1 MNKTVLIVSELLQD
15 LNRMKDWFPAGCKI
29 KGASIFASVPAAL
42 KKDSPDL
49 VVLKIRSLEDFF
61 LVYESMRNSVNT
73 KDTPLIAIAN
83 VVTRGTLRKNVIL
96 TNTTLKGESTRDSEM
111 KSIIAGMLEDAEDG
125 QA

>member
-15 LNRMKDWFPAGCKI
+15 LNRMKDWFPQGCKI

-42 KKDSPDL
+42 RKEAPDL
-49 VVLKIRSLEDFF
+49 VLLRIRNLEDFF
-61 LVYESMRNSVNT
+61 LVYEAMRTSIST
-73 KDTPLIAIAN
+73 KETPIIAIAN

-96 TNTTLKGESTRDSEM
+96 TNTTLKGESTKDSEM
-111 KSIIAGMLEDAEDG
+111 KRIIAETLKDDENG